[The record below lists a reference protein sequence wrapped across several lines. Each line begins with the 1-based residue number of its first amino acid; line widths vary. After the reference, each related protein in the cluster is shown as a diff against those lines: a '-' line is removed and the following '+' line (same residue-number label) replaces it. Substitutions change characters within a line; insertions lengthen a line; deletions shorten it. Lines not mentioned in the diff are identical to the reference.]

1 MVYIMTNSPDDTTA
15 TQQQRPQASQLP
27 IDPVKIKAMIDYY
40 IAEYREQLLDRD
52 LLEQTVAEDEML
64 WDINIWKIVARLTT
78 ALRQSNCDPYSDSY
92 FNEQTITECRRFA
105 TDLLR
110 DLQKISKDIPG
121 LAAKLPKIKQDVW
134 EFLDVIMPNSQPT
147 QAMRSSTLELQRDE
161 SGAVSLQTIPADL
174 EPQELFHQRYHE
186 YIKMGD
192 TPAGAARLQ
201 ELRESLDTRIA
212 AARDMQRND
221 IDWPF
226 YHLLGDADTLH
237 LRTQDAHDFTRM
249 CTIASLCQEMAYR
262 HFRYNPA
269 TTTPSQ
275 DREVSQ
281 YISSAQ
287 REMRTIIEFLLEFDD
302 DGVAKAQ
309 QLEQYVISPYIRA
322 EIDAEY
328 VIHGKDP
335 DGTRQARASAYVIAP
350 EDEEY
355 TLHPVVNSLND
366 RRFIFDQQI
375 RDAYITIITKHPSER
390 SSSRLFD
397 DYYLVRLC
405 AEHGEQAAARKA
417 AWDMVNYYFYQTD
430 KIEEIHFYVLL
441 LKDELG
447 EGEKV
452 KQWVTQQL
460 RDNPSAEL
468 ATLYFECVG
477 YDHDVFRFLQEAT
490 AREADSPMKALAQQV
505 ENLNTLESTVSK
517 CLYNFVEEQEAAEEQ
532 QRLHAESAQ

>member
-1 MVYIMTNSPDDTTA
+1 MTNPSDDTTA

-40 IAEYREQLLDRD
+40 IVEYREQLLDRD
-52 LLEQTVAEDEML
+52 LLEQAIADDELFWRNSVWRVITNLIHIMRFS
-64 WDINIWKIVARLTT
+64 D
-78 ALRQSNCDPYSDSY
+78 CDPYADNY
-92 FNEQTITECRRFA
+92 FDRQAIAECRRFA

-110 DLQKISKDIPG
+110 DLQKISKGIPD
-121 LAAKLPKIKQDVW
+121 LAAELPKIKQDVW
-134 EFLDVIMPNSQPT
+134 EFLDVILPDSQPT

-161 SGAVSLQTIPADL
+161 SGTVSLQTIPADL
-174 EPQELFHQRYHE
+174 EPHELFHQQYCE
-186 YIKMGD
+186 YIRMSD
-192 TPAGAARLQ
+192 TPDGAAHLQ
-201 ELRESLDTRIA
+201 ELRESLDARTA
-212 AARDMQRND
+212 AARDMQRDD
-221 IDWPF
+221 INLPF
-226 YHLLGDADTLH
+226 YRLLSDANTLH

-249 CTIASLCQEMAYR
+249 CTIASRCQEMAYR
-262 HFRYNPA
+262 HFGYNPA

-275 DREVSQ
+275 DREVSR

-287 REMRTIIEFLLEFDD
+287 KEIRTIIELILKFDD

-309 QLEQYVISPYIRA
+309 QLERYVISPYIKA

-328 VIHGKDP
+328 VIQGKDP
-335 DGTRQARASAYVIAP
+335 DGTRQARASTYAIVP
-350 EDEEY
+350 EDEGY
-355 TLHPVVNSLND
+355 TLHAVVNSLND

-375 RDAYITIITKHPSER
+375 RDAYIAIITKHPSER

-397 DYYLVRLC
+397 DYYLVKLC
-405 AEHGEQAAARKA
+405 AKHGEQAVARKA

-430 KIEEIHFYVLL
+430 EIEEIHFYVLL

-452 KQWVTQQL
+452 KQWIAQQL

-505 ENLNTLESTVSK
+505 ENLTTLESTVSD
-517 CLYNFVEEQEAAEEQ
+517 CLYDFVEKQEAAEEQ

>member
-1 MVYIMTNSPDDTTA
+1 MVYIMTNPSDDTTA

-110 DLQKISKDIPG
+110 DLQKISKGIPD
-121 LAAKLPKIKQDVW
+121 LAAELPKIKQDVW
-134 EFLDVIMPNSQPT
+134 EFLDVILPDSQPT

-161 SGAVSLQTIPADL
+161 SGTVSLQTIPADL
-174 EPQELFHQRYHE
+174 EPHEFFHQQYCE
-186 YIKMGD
+186 YIRMSD
-192 TPAGAARLQ
+192 TPDGAARLQ
-201 ELRESLDTRIA
+201 ELRESLNARTA
-212 AARDMQRND
+212 AARDMQRDD
-221 IDWPF
+221 INLPF
-226 YHLLGDADTLH
+226 YRLLSDANTLH
-237 LRTQDAHDFTRM
+237 LRTQDAHDFTRI
-249 CTIASLCQEMAYR
+249 CTIANRCQEMAYR
-262 HFRYNPA
+262 HFGYNPA
-269 TTTPSQ
+269 TTTLAQ

-287 REMRTIIEFLLEFDD
+287 QELCTIIELLLEFDD

-309 QLEQYVISPYIRA
+309 QLEQYAISPYIKA

-350 EDEEY
+350 EDEGY
-355 TLHPVVNSLND
+355 TLHAVVNSLND

-375 RDAYITIITKHPSER
+375 RDAYIAIITKHPSER

-397 DYYLVRLC
+397 DYYLVKLC
-405 AEHGEQAAARKA
+405 AKHGEQAVARKA

-430 KIEEIHFYVLL
+430 EIEEIHFYVLL

-452 KQWVTQQL
+452 KQWIAQQL

-490 AREADSPMKALAQQV
+490 TREAASPMEALVQHV
-505 ENLNTLESTVSK
+505 ENLNTLRGAVRD
-517 CLYNFVEEQEAAEEQ
+517 CLYDFVEKQEAAEEQ
-532 QRLHAESAQ
+532 QRLHAESAE